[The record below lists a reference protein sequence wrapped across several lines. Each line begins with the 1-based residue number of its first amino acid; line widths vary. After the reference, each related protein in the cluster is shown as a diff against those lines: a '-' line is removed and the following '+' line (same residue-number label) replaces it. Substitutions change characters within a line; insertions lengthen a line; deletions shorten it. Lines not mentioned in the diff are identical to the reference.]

1 MNGSKVTELAVPCLM
16 VGAGAFVPH
25 QLFVALS
32 VEPPP
37 TTGISRLLPLGAVLP
52 ASRVKSMLRVCGFAP
67 SQMPP
72 PPGAVPAPAG
82 AQFQEIAPLL
92 MVRLSPICA
101 LHPMRPPL
109 LATSGPT

>member
-1 MNGSKVTELAVPCLM
+1 MKGSKGAELAVPCLM
-16 VGAGAFVPH
+16 GGGGPFVPH

-52 ASRVKSMLRVCGFAP
+52 ASRVKCMLRVCGFAP

-72 PPGAVPAPAG
+72 PPGAAPAPPG
-82 AQFQEIAPLL
+82 AELPVIATLL
-92 MVRLSPICA
+92 MVRLSPIGA
-101 LHPMRPPL
+101 LNQMPPPL
-109 LATSGPT
+109 PPTAGP